1 MARPV
6 PESPWSRCGLC
17 DTSAG
22 RSVTKLTSVTESAGT
37 GWEPDRLLDRYQIRT
52 IPLRDDP
59 DGESPITATLIRRSV
74 DEHGDDTGD
83 TGPRRA
89 VLYVHGFTDYFFHEP
104 LADFF
109 ADRGHAFYAIDLRK
123 CGRSRADHHTPHFTT
138 DLARYDEELGLAL
151 DVIAAEVGP
160 DTRIVVAG
168 HSTGGLITALWLDR
182 LRSED
187 PARHRRVE
195 GLLLNSPWFDL
206 QGDAVLRTFP
216 VSMFIKAVAAV
227 SPKRAIPKEL
237 SSAYGESLHSSA
249 NGEWTYDLELKPLG
263 GFPVTFGFLDA
274 VRTAQRRLHRG
285 IDIGVPAL
293 VLRSDKS
300 HFAKT
305 YSTSTDRADVVLDV
319 TQIARWSGCLGG
331 RVSVVP
337 IPDARHDVFLSIRP
351 AREHAYDEVDAWM
364 TQALDAPTPNRE
376 ENAL

>member
-1 MARPV
+1 MWYRRHFAAGAGPGEQV
-6 PESPWSRCGLC
+6 IKLAGVSV
-17 DTSAG
+17 SAG
-22 RSVTKLTSVTESAGT
+22 ADWR
-37 GWEPDRLLDRYQIRT
+37 PDCFLDHYQLRT
-52 IPLRDDP
+52 IPLGPDP
-59 DGESPITATLIRRSV
+59 DGESPVTATLVRRAEAGERIASPQPV
-74 DEHGDDTGD
+74 TG
-83 TGPRRA
+83 A

-109 ADRGHAFYAIDLRK
+109 ADRGYAFYAIDLRK
-123 CGRSRADHHTPHFTT
+123 CGRSREAHHTPHFTT

-151 DVIAAEVGP
+151 DVIAAEVGH

-168 HSTGGLITALWLDR
+168 HSTGGLVTALWLDR

-206 QGDAVLRTFP
+206 QGDPVLRTFP

-227 SPKRAIPKEL
+227 TPKRVVPKEL

-364 TQALDAPTPNRE
+364 TQVLDAPTPNRE